1 MNWNDTEIQWQTL
14 RGFAADLD
22 FTYQRYME
30 DLGLYELEHNPK
42 NTYIVSLLK
51 IRLIPG
57 NIFRIKRLTQCQN

>member
-1 MNWNDTEIQWQTL
+1 MANLEGI
-14 RGFAADLD
+14 RGRFGFYLPPS
-22 FTYQRYME
+22 ME

-57 NIFRIKRLTQCQN
+57 KL